1 MRILRAVRALVG
13 KTVRSLTPPV
23 AAVLALVL
31 GFSDFVVAFVATVG
45 VGAGT
50 GDTLLMYGAS
60 TGWSLVAAVPAGALA
75 GYGIYRLW
83 WHPFL
88 YGATSLADVFGD
100 LAERIVTALEKQSAG
115 GDRHEADAVR

>member
-1 MRILRAVRALVG
+1 M
-13 KTVRSLTPPV
+13 

-31 GFSDFVVAFVATVG
+31 GFSDFVVAFAMTVG

-50 GDTLLMYGAS
+50 GDTLLMHGAS
-60 TGWSLVAAVPAGALA
+60 TGWSLAAAVPAGALA

-83 WHPFL
+83 WYSPV
-88 YGATSLADVFGD
+88 GASSLADVFGD